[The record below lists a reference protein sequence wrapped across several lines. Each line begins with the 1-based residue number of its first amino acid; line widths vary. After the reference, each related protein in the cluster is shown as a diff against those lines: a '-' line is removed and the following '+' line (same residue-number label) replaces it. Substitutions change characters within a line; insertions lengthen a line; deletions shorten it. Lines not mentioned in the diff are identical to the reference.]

1 MIKINKNDFLNLKTL
16 LIDKTI
22 TYGKFDKK
30 DIIKKLELNGAI
42 FIERKTAKRQIIYLK
57 KESNIFLFLQNSG
70 YNIFNFE
77 DIDNYIDNNFEKIPT
92 RATIQKWENNTKAR
106 KSQSLKGLY
115 ISSFYPVDIDVD
127 SKKFTI
133 SPLDGMG
140 YFFFHTQDIVVD
152 KSTIIV
158 GIENYQVVWF
168 AKRYEQFFKDKNL
181 LFVMI
186 TPFIYEWLDG
196 LENEYIHF
204 GDYDLEGINIYIN
217 KIIPKLSSAKNYSMF
232 IPENIETLIQKGS
245 SELFKQQRELPNMV
259 IEDER
264 VKELEKLIRKYK
276 KCYEQEGLADF

>member
-1 MIKINKNDFLNLKTL
+1 MIKINKNDFRNLKTL
-16 LIDKTI
+16 LVDKII
-22 TYGKFDKK
+22 TYGKFGNEEL
-30 DIIKKLELNGAI
+30 IKKLELNGAVFVEKRTVKRW
-42 FIERKTAKRQIIYLK
+42 FIHLK
-57 KESNIFLFLQNSG
+57 KENNIFLFLRNNG
-70 YNIFNFE
+70 YNIFSVE
-77 DIDNYIDNNFEKIPT
+77 DIDNYIDEIFEKNPT
-92 RATIQKWENNTKAR
+92 RATIQKLENNTKAR

-115 ISSFYPVDIDVD
+115 ISSLQAVDIEVD
-127 SKKFTI
+127 SKKFII

-140 YFFFHTQDIVVD
+140 YFFFHTQNVVVD
-152 KSTIIV
+152 KNIIIV
-158 GIENYQVVWF
+158 GVENYQVVWF
-168 AKRYEQFFKDKNL
+168 ANKYEQFVKDKNL

-232 IPENIETLIQKGS
+232 IPENIEILIKNGS
-245 SELFKQQRELPNMV
+245 SELFKQQRELQNMV